1 MMTAAAHREIDRR
14 TLWLGAAVGIAG
26 VAAYAATAWL
36 PLLAVP
42 FVLLFAAL
50 FFINWKAAWWVFLFF
65 IPLSQELDLVEGVLT
80 TTVPDEP
87 MMWLFLLLTIA
98 LVVARRRT
106 FPEWWL
112 RSPITLV
119 VALQYIWMVVAICCA
134 DRHLIAVKFGLA
146 KTWFLASY
154 FVLPVF
160 VFQKKSDFKKGFL
173 IILLPTLL
181 TMLVINYW
189 HYQLGF
195 AFSLIHKAVGRIYYN
210 RVDYSSFMSMLFP
223 LIVVAYFLSK
233 GMRWWWRALL
243 VLTALFFLMAIYF
256 TFARGAMLAIVFAAG
271 VAFAIRKRI
280 VNWVMPAFFGLIA
293 ITVVYMVRHNK
304 YIDFRPN
311 FTHTY
316 THFTFA
322 DHLVATFRGED
333 MSSMERLY
341 RWIAA
346 VRMSTDRPLVGVG
359 PNSFYFY
366 YKPYTVSSFRTYVSR
381 NTERSTT
388 HNYFLFMLVEQGWP
402 AMLLYAI
409 LLMVF
414 FAVAQKTYHRF
425 KGERFYRLL
434 TLGVAMMLAA
444 GFIDNFFS
452 ELIETHKV
460 GALFYFALV
469 LMIILDHKS
478 REWERSGNV
487 A

>member
-1 MMTAAAHREIDRR
+1 MELWLQHKELSLRQ
-14 TLWLGAAVGIAG
+14 LWLGAIVGIAG
-26 VAAYAATAWL
+26 VAGYVATEFL
-36 PLLAVP
+36 PLLVVP
-42 FVLLFAAL
+42 FALLYVAL
-50 FFINWKAAWWVFLFF
+50 FFINWKTAWWVFLFF
-65 IPLSQELDLVEGVLT
+65 IPLSQELDLIEGVLT

-87 MMWLFLLLTIA
+87 MMWLFLLLTIVLLA
-98 LVVARRRT
+98 SRPRS
-106 FPEWWL
+106 FPQWWL
-112 RSPITLV
+112 RSPLTLV
-119 VALQYIWMVVAICCA
+119 VVLQYLWMLVAIFCA
-134 DRHLIAVKFGLA
+134 ERHLIAFKFGLA
-146 KTWFLASY
+146 KTWFLAAY
-154 FVLPVF
+154 FVLPIF
-160 VFQKKSDFKKGFL
+160 IFRKKSDFKNGFF

-223 LIVVAYFLSK
+223 LVVVAFVLSK

-243 VLTALFFLMAIYF
+243 VLTILFFLMAIYF
-256 TFARGAMLAIVFAAG
+256 TFARGAMLAIAFAAG
-271 VAFAIRKRI
+271 IAFAIRKRL
-280 VNWVMPAFFGLIA
+280 VNWVLPAFFGLIA
-293 ITVVYMVRHNK
+293 LTVVYMVRHNK

-346 VRMSTDRPLVGVG
+346 VRMSEDKPLVGVG
-359 PNSFYFY
+359 PNAFYFN

-381 NTERSTT
+381 NTEHSTT

-402 AMLLYAI
+402 AMLLYAA

-414 FAVAQKTYHRF
+414 FAVAQRTYHRF
-425 KGERFYRLL
+425 KGERFYQHV

-460 GALFYFALV
+460 GALFYFAIV
-469 LMIILDHKS
+469 LMIILDQKS
-478 REWERSGNV
+478 REWALRGEV